1 MADLNIMNLYPP
13 QMPTYQDA
21 FLTTETCRIYFS
33 LSIYNSFNE
42 INKNAQVTVSNQQTN
57 KSVLLGTKYPNE
69 IKLCEVKRDA
79 ARASDQYYIEILPA
93 DLENGFEIN
102 QYYKVQIRFTSSTAP
117 EPPSNAGIDK
127 WLVDNKELFSEWS
140 TICLIRAISQ
150 PSLQLV
156 NFPDEGDVIFSNS
169 NVDIVGS
176 LVFEDENESDQLSN
190 YQIKLYNNEDT
201 SNPEL
206 VLDSGIIYTNSSQ
219 NSNQLN
225 YTLDYLLEP
234 GTAYLLTISIETR
247 NYYFQTFDYTLL
259 IVQATDNPLNA
270 NIIAENDAEMGS
282 IKVSIAATEFQNFTG
297 SVIIR
302 RTSSKSNFNI
312 WEDVYERVYNVEDN
326 INFVWYDITVQSGV
340 WYKYAAQKKLGAGS
354 RGAVTE
360 MEEPVLAY
368 FEDMFLIANNQQVR
382 IRYNQQV
389 SSMRQNIAEARTE
402 TLGAQY
408 PYIRRNGYIN
418 YRSLSISGLITF
430 FNDYNDTFTSKDELY
445 GDAAS
450 PLYAAYNETQN
461 ITDFND
467 YVHEREF
474 REKIIQFLYAD
485 NIKLFKTLTE
495 GNVLVKLMNISL
507 SPQQS
512 LGRYL
517 CSFSCEAY
525 EIAADTF
532 DNYLYYNVIEKEQM
546 NSEADA
552 NLVPDTTDI
561 QTVEILGQ
569 VYDTVN
575 ANENIVD
582 AIAARYESQI
592 SMSKTEFD
600 KLTSIKLQFADEPY
614 YIKETSS
621 GLAPLAASDPLS
633 SSIGLGYIVYI
644 NNIPIMVNQNG
655 LYQINDLGDGEITSI
670 SFPIDSNIEL
680 DYTALLT
687 ITNLMG
693 GEEEGITSQLYTYKD
708 IVGQLWSAF
717 DYEENVY
724 EIIEQ
729 KYTYQNFNASQRLI
743 LVGGV
748 QVEANSGTVI
758 YIQTSV
764 ESEPVYHVINDTN
777 LLTIIDDNLRIANIY
792 FGGIHLEE
800 TLDDREELV
809 GANKFFTEI
818 GKVYNS
824 TSEVTYPEA
833 NHVYQIVDNKR
844 FIWYNNN
851 WYEMDNNNNVQT
863 AVEAILNYYCRVLKE
878 EYQSEQ

>member
-21 FLTTETCRIYFS
+21 FLATETCRIYFS

-57 KSVLLGTKYPNE
+57 KSVLAQAKYPNE

-79 ARASDQYYIEILPA
+79 ARASDQYYIEIFPA
-93 DLENGFEIN
+93 DLDNGFEIN

-495 GNVLVKLMNISL
+495 GNVLVKLMNVSL

-517 CSFSCEAY
+517 YSFSCEAY

-532 DNYLYYNVIEKEQM
+532 DNYLYYNIIEKEQM

-552 NLVPDTTDI
+552 DLAPDTTDI

-569 VYDTVN
+569 IYDTVN

-687 ITNLMG
+687 ITNLI

-717 DYEENVY
+717 DYEENAY
-724 EIIEQ
+724 EIIKQ
-729 KYTYQNFNASQRLI
+729 KYTYQIFNASQRLI

-758 YIQTSV
+758 YIQTSA

-777 LLTIIDDNLRIANIY
+777 LLTIIDDNLRISNIY

-824 TSEVTYPEA
+824 TSEITYPEA
-833 NHVYQIVDNKR
+833 NHVYQVVDNKR

-863 AVEAILNYYCRVLKE
+863 TVEAILNYYCRVLKE

>member
-21 FLTTETCRIYFS
+21 FLATETCRVYFS

-42 INKNAQVTVSNQQTN
+42 INKNAQVTISNQQTN
-57 KSVLLGTKYPNE
+57 KSVLAQTKYPNE

-79 ARASDQYYIEILPA
+79 ARASDQYYIEISPE
-93 DLENGFEIN
+93 DIQNGFEIN

-117 EPPSNAGIDK
+117 EPPSDVGIDK

-340 WYKYAAQKKLGAGS
+340 WYKYAAQKKLGPGS

-430 FNDYNDTFTSKDELY
+430 FNDYNDTFISKDELY

-517 CSFSCEAY
+517 YSFSCEAY
-525 EIAADTF
+525 EIATDTF
-532 DNYLYYNVIEKEQM
+532 DNYLNYNIIEKEQM

-552 NLVPDTTDI
+552 DLVPDTTSI
-561 QTVEILGQ
+561 QTVEVLGQ

-582 AIAARYESQI
+582 AIAARYESQT
-592 SMSKTEFD
+592 SMSRTEFD

-655 LYQINDLGDGEITSI
+655 LYQINDLGDGEIISI

-687 ITNLMG
+687 ITNLI
-693 GEEEGITSQLYTYKD
+693 EEESTTSQLYTYKD
-708 IVGQLWSAF
+708 IIGQLWSAF
-717 DYEENVY
+717 DYEENAY

-729 KYTYQNFNASQRLI
+729 KYTYQIVNASQRLI

-758 YIQTSV
+758 YIQTSA
-764 ESEPVYHVINDTN
+764 ESEPVCHVINDTN
-777 LLTIIDDNLRIANIY
+777 LLTIIDDNLRISNIY

-824 TSEVTYPEA
+824 TSEIIYPEA
-833 NHVYQIVDNKR
+833 NHVYQVVDNKR

-851 WYEMDNNNNVQT
+851 WYEMDDNNNVQT
-863 AVEAILNYYCRVLKE
+863 AAEAILNYYCRVLKE

>member
-21 FLTTETCRIYFS
+21 FLATETCRVYFS

-57 KSVLLGTKYPNE
+57 KSVLAQTKYPNE

-93 DLENGFEIN
+93 DIQNGFEIN
-102 QYYKVQIRFTSSTAP
+102 QFYKVQIRFTSSTAP
-117 EPPSNAGIDK
+117 EPPSDAGIDK

-340 WYKYAAQKKLGAGS
+340 WYKYAAQKKLGLGS

-430 FNDYNDTFTSKDELY
+430 FNDYNDTFISKDELY

-517 CSFSCEAY
+517 YSFSCEAY
-525 EIAADTF
+525 EIATDTF
-532 DNYLYYNVIEKEQM
+532 DNYLNYSIIEKEQM

-552 NLVPDTTDI
+552 DLVPDTTSI
-561 QTVEILGQ
+561 QTVEVLGQ

-582 AIAARYESQI
+582 AIAARYESQT
-592 SMSKTEFD
+592 SMSRTEFD

-621 GLAPLAASDPLS
+621 SLTPLAASDPLS

-687 ITNLMG
+687 ITNLI
-693 GEEEGITSQLYTYKD
+693 EEESTTSQLYTYKD
-708 IVGQLWSAF
+708 IIGQLWSAF
-717 DYEENVY
+717 DYEENAY

-729 KYTYQNFNASQRLI
+729 KNTYQIVNASQRLI
-743 LVGGV
+743 LVGSV

-758 YIQTSV
+758 YIQTSA
-764 ESEPVYHVINDTN
+764 ESEPVCHVINDTN
-777 LLTIIDDNLRIANIY
+777 LLTIIDDNLRISNIY

-824 TSEVTYPEA
+824 TSEITYPEA
-833 NHVYQIVDNKR
+833 NHVYQVVDNKR

-851 WYEMDNNNNVQT
+851 WYEMDDNNNVQT
-863 AVEAILNYYCRVLKE
+863 TVEAILNYYCRVLKE

>member
-13 QMPTYQDA
+13 QIPTYQDA
-21 FLTTETCRIYFS
+21 FLTTETCRVYFS
-33 LSIYNSFNE
+33 LSIYNSFSE

-57 KSVLLGTKYPNE
+57 KSVLAQTKYPNE

-93 DLENGFEIN
+93 DIQNGFEIN

-117 EPPSNAGIDK
+117 EPPNDAGIDK

-517 CSFSCEAY
+517 YSFSCEAY
-525 EIAADTF
+525 EIATDTF
-532 DNYLYYNVIEKEQM
+532 DNYLNYNIIEKEQM

-552 NLVPDTTDI
+552 DLVPDTTNI
-561 QTVEILGQ
+561 QTVEVLGQ

-582 AIAARYESQI
+582 AIAARYESQT
-592 SMSKTEFD
+592 SMLRTEFD

-670 SFPIDSNIEL
+670 SFPIDSNIEF

-687 ITNLMG
+687 ITNLI
-693 GEEEGITSQLYTYKD
+693 EEESTTSQLYTYKD

-717 DYEENVY
+717 DYEENAY

-729 KYTYQNFNASQRLI
+729 KYTYQIFNASQRLI

-758 YIQTSV
+758 YIQTSA

-777 LLTIIDDNLRIANIY
+777 LLTIIDDNLRISSIY
-792 FGGIHLEE
+792 FRGIHLEE

-833 NHVYQIVDNKR
+833 NHVYQVVDNKR

-851 WYEMDNNNNVQT
+851 WYEMDDNNNVQT
-863 AVEAILNYYCRVLKE
+863 SVEAILNYYCRVLKE

>member
-21 FLTTETCRIYFS
+21 FLATETCRIYFS

-57 KSVLLGTKYPNE
+57 KSVLAQAKYPNE

-79 ARASDQYYIEILPA
+79 ARASDQYYIEIFPA

-117 EPPSNAGIDK
+117 EPPSGAGIDK

-450 PLYAAYNETQN
+450 PLYAVYNETQN

-495 GNVLVKLMNISL
+495 GNVLVKLMNVSL

-517 CSFSCEAY
+517 YSFSCEAY

-532 DNYLYYNVIEKEQM
+532 DNYLYYNIIEKEQM

-552 NLVPDTTDI
+552 DLVPDTTDI

-582 AIAARYESQI
+582 AIAARYESQT
-592 SMSKTEFD
+592 SMSRTEFD

-687 ITNLMG
+687 ITNLI
-693 GEEEGITSQLYTYKD
+693 EEEGITSQLYTYKD

-717 DYEENVY
+717 DYEENAY

-743 LVGGV
+743 LVGGI

-758 YIQTSV
+758 YIQTSA

-777 LLTIIDDNLRIANIY
+777 LLTIIDDNLRISNIY

-863 AVEAILNYYCRVLKE
+863 TIEAILNYYCRVLKE

>member
-21 FLTTETCRIYFS
+21 FLATETCRIYFS

-57 KSVLLGTKYPNE
+57 KSVLAQAKYPNE

-79 ARASDQYYIEILPA
+79 ARASDQYYIEIFPA
-93 DLENGFEIN
+93 DLDNGFEIN

-117 EPPSNAGIDK
+117 EPPSDAGIDK

-302 RTSSKSNFNI
+302 RTSNKSNFNI

-495 GNVLVKLMNISL
+495 GNVLVKLMNVSL

-517 CSFSCEAY
+517 YSFSCEAY

-532 DNYLYYNVIEKEQM
+532 DNYLYYNIIEKEQM

-552 NLVPDTTDI
+552 DLVPDTTDI
-561 QTVEILGQ
+561 QTVEVLGQ
-569 VYDTVN
+569 IYDTVN

-592 SMSKTEFD
+592 SMSRTEFD

-633 SSIGLGYIVYI
+633 ASIGLGYIVYI

-687 ITNLMG
+687 ITNLI
-693 GEEEGITSQLYTYKD
+693 EEEGITSQLYTYKD
-708 IVGQLWSAF
+708 VVGQLWSAF
-717 DYEENVY
+717 DYEENAY

-758 YIQTSV
+758 YIQTSA

-777 LLTIIDDNLRIANIY
+777 LLTIIDDNLRISNIY

-863 AVEAILNYYCRVLKE
+863 TIEAILNYYCRVLKE

>member
-21 FLTTETCRIYFS
+21 FLTTETCRVYFS
-33 LSIYNSFNE
+33 LSIYNSFSE

-57 KSVLLGTKYPNE
+57 KSVLAQTKYPNE

-93 DLENGFEIN
+93 DIQNGFEIN

-117 EPPSNAGIDK
+117 EPPSDAGIDK

-270 NIIAENDAEMGS
+270 NIIAENDTEMGS

-408 PYIRRNGYIN
+408 PYIRRNGYVN

-430 FNDYNDTFTSKDELY
+430 FNDYNDTFTSRNELY

-517 CSFSCEAY
+517 YSFSCEAY
-525 EIAADTF
+525 EIATDTF
-532 DNYLYYNVIEKEQM
+532 DNYLNYNIIEKEQM

-552 NLVPDTTDI
+552 DLVPDTTNI
-561 QTVEILGQ
+561 QTVEVLGQ

-575 ANENIVD
+575 ANENVVD
-582 AIAARYESQI
+582 AIAARYESQT
-592 SMSKTEFD
+592 SMSRTEFD

-670 SFPIDSNIEL
+670 SFPIDSNIEF

-687 ITNLMG
+687 ITNLI
-693 GEEEGITSQLYTYKD
+693 EEESTTSQLYTYKD

-717 DYEENVY
+717 DYEENAY

-729 KYTYQNFNASQRLI
+729 KYTYQIFNASQRLI

-758 YIQTSV
+758 YIQTSG
-764 ESEPVYHVINDTN
+764 ESEPVCHVINDTN
-777 LLTIIDDNLRIANIY
+777 LLTIIDDNLRISNIY
-792 FGGIHLEE
+792 FRGIHLEE

-851 WYEMDNNNNVQT
+851 WYEMDDNNNVQT
-863 AVEAILNYYCRVLKE
+863 TVEAILNYYCRVLKE

>member
-57 KSVLLGTKYPNE
+57 KSVLSGTKYPNE

-79 ARASDQYYIEILPA
+79 ARASDQYYIEVSPD
-93 DLENGFEIN
+93 DLQNGFEIN

-176 LVFEDENESDQLSN
+176 LVFEDENESDQLSS

-206 VLDSGIIYTNSSQ
+206 VSDSGIIYTNSSQ

-247 NYYFQTFDYTLL
+247 NYYFQTFNYTLL

-270 NIIAENDAEMGS
+270 NISAENDAEMGS

-340 WYKYAAQKKLGAGS
+340 WYKYAAQKKLGPGS

-474 REKIIQFLYAD
+474 REKIIKFLYAD

-517 CSFSCEAY
+517 YSFSCEAY
-525 EIAADTF
+525 EVAADTF
-532 DNYLYYNVIEKEQM
+532 DNYLNYTIIEKEQM

-552 NLVPDTTDI
+552 GLVPDTTDI
-561 QTVEILGQ
+561 QTVEVLGQ
-569 VYDTVN
+569 VYDTVD
-575 ANENIVD
+575 ANENIMD
-582 AIAARYESQI
+582 AIAARYESQT

-644 NNIPIMVNQNG
+644 NNVPIMVNQNG

-693 GEEEGITSQLYTYKD
+693 EEEGITSQLYTYKD

-717 DYEENVY
+717 DYEENAY

-729 KYTYQNFNASQRLI
+729 RYTYQISNASQRLI
-743 LVGGV
+743 LVGGI

-777 LLTIIDDNLRIANIY
+777 LLTIIDDNLRIADIY

-824 TSEVTYPEA
+824 TSEITYPEA
-833 NHVYQIVDNKR
+833 NHVYQVVDNKR

-851 WYEMDNNNNVQT
+851 WYEMDSNNNVQT

>member
-21 FLTTETCRIYFS
+21 FLATETCRIYFS

-79 ARASDQYYIEILPA
+79 ARASDQYYIEIFPA

-117 EPPSNAGIDK
+117 EPPSDAGIDK

-495 GNVLVKLMNISL
+495 GNVLVKLMNVSL

-517 CSFSCEAY
+517 YSFSCEAY

-532 DNYLYYNVIEKEQM
+532 DNYLYYNIIEKEQM

-552 NLVPDTTDI
+552 DLVPDTTDI
-561 QTVEILGQ
+561 QTVEVLGQ
-569 VYDTVN
+569 IYDTVN

-582 AIAARYESQI
+582 AIAARYESQT
-592 SMSKTEFD
+592 SMSRTEFD

-687 ITNLMG
+687 ITNLI

-717 DYEENVY
+717 DYEENAY

-729 KYTYQNFNASQRLI
+729 KYTYQIFNASQRLI

-758 YIQTSV
+758 YIQTSA
-764 ESEPVYHVINDTN
+764 ESKPVCHVINDTN
-777 LLTIIDDNLRIANIY
+777 LLTIIDDNLRISNIY

-824 TSEVTYPEA
+824 TSEITYPEA

-863 AVEAILNYYCRVLKE
+863 TVEAILNYYCRVLKE

>member
-21 FLTTETCRIYFS
+21 FLATETCRIYFS

-57 KSVLLGTKYPNE
+57 KSVLAQAKYPNE

-79 ARASDQYYIEILPA
+79 ARASDQYYIEIFPA

-117 EPPSNAGIDK
+117 EPPSDAGIDK

-495 GNVLVKLMNISL
+495 GNVLVKLMNVSL

-517 CSFSCEAY
+517 YSFSCEAY

-532 DNYLYYNVIEKEQM
+532 DNYLYYNIIEKEQM

-552 NLVPDTTDI
+552 DLIPDTTDI

-582 AIAARYESQI
+582 AIAARYKSQI
-592 SMSKTEFD
+592 SMSRTEFD

-687 ITNLMG
+687 ITNLI
-693 GEEEGITSQLYTYKD
+693 EEEGITSQLYTYKD
-708 IVGQLWSAF
+708 VVGQLWSAF
-717 DYEENVY
+717 DYEENAY

-758 YIQTSV
+758 YIQTSA
-764 ESEPVYHVINDTN
+764 ESEPVYHVINGTN
-777 LLTIIDDNLRIANIY
+777 LLTIIDDNLRISNIY

-824 TSEVTYPEA
+824 TSEITYPEA

-863 AVEAILNYYCRVLKE
+863 TIEAILNYYCRVLKE

>member
-21 FLTTETCRIYFS
+21 FLATETCRIYFS

-57 KSVLLGTKYPNE
+57 KSVLAQAKYPNE

-79 ARASDQYYIEILPA
+79 ARASDQYYIEIFPA
-93 DLENGFEIN
+93 DLDNGFEIN

-117 EPPSNAGIDK
+117 EPPSGAGIDK

-297 SVIIR
+297 SIIIR

-495 GNVLVKLMNISL
+495 GNVLVKLMNVSL

-517 CSFSCEAY
+517 YSFSCEAY

-532 DNYLYYNVIEKEQM
+532 DNYLYYNIIEKEQM

-552 NLVPDTTDI
+552 DLAPDTTDI

-569 VYDTVN
+569 IYDTVN

-687 ITNLMG
+687 ITNLI

-717 DYEENVY
+717 DYEENAY
-724 EIIEQ
+724 EIIKQ
-729 KYTYQNFNASQRLI
+729 KYTYQIFNASQRLI

-758 YIQTSV
+758 YIQTSA

-777 LLTIIDDNLRIANIY
+777 LLTIIDDNLRISNIY

-824 TSEVTYPEA
+824 TSEITYPEA
-833 NHVYQIVDNKR
+833 NHVYQVVDNKR

-863 AVEAILNYYCRVLKE
+863 TVEAILNYYCRVLKE

>member
-21 FLTTETCRIYFS
+21 FLVTETCRIYFS

-57 KSVLLGTKYPNE
+57 KSVLAQAKYPNE

-79 ARASDQYYIEILPA
+79 ARASDQYYIEIFPA

-117 EPPSNAGIDK
+117 EPPSDAGIDK

-312 WEDVYERVYNVEDN
+312 WEDVYERVYNIEDN

-517 CSFSCEAY
+517 YSFSCEAY

-561 QTVEILGQ
+561 QTVEVLGQ
-569 VYDTVN
+569 IYDTVN

-592 SMSKTEFD
+592 SMSRTEFD

-633 SSIGLGYIVYI
+633 ASIGLGYIVYI

-687 ITNLMG
+687 ITNLI

-717 DYEENVY
+717 DYEENAY

-743 LVGGV
+743 LVGGI

-758 YIQTSV
+758 YIQTSA

-777 LLTIIDDNLRIANIY
+777 LLTIIDDNLRISNIY

-863 AVEAILNYYCRVLKE
+863 TIEAILNYYCRVLKE

>member
-21 FLTTETCRIYFS
+21 FLATETCRIYFS

-57 KSVLLGTKYPNE
+57 KSVLAQAKYPNE

-79 ARASDQYYIEILPA
+79 ARASDQYYIEIFPA

-117 EPPSNAGIDK
+117 EPPSGAGIDK

-225 YTLDYLLEP
+225 YTLDYSLEP

-247 NYYFQTFDYTLL
+247 NYYFQAFDYTLL

-270 NIIAENDAEMGS
+270 NIIAENDTEMGS

-495 GNVLVKLMNISL
+495 GNVLVKLMNVSL

-517 CSFSCEAY
+517 YSFSCEAY

-532 DNYLYYNVIEKEQM
+532 DNYLYYNIIEKEQM

-552 NLVPDTTDI
+552 DLVPDTTDI

-582 AIAARYESQI
+582 AIAARYESQT
-592 SMSKTEFD
+592 SMSRTEFD

-687 ITNLMG
+687 ITNLI
-693 GEEEGITSQLYTYKD
+693 EEEGITSQLYTYKD

-717 DYEENVY
+717 DYEENAY

-743 LVGGV
+743 LVGGI

-758 YIQTSV
+758 YIQTSA

-777 LLTIIDDNLRIANIY
+777 LLTIIDDNLRISNIY

-863 AVEAILNYYCRVLKE
+863 TIEAILNYYCRVLKE

>member
-21 FLTTETCRIYFS
+21 FLTTETCRVYFS
-33 LSIYNSFNE
+33 LSIYNSFSE

-57 KSVLLGTKYPNE
+57 KSVLAQTKYPNE

-93 DLENGFEIN
+93 DIQNGFEIN

-117 EPPSNAGIDK
+117 EPPSDAGIDK

-206 VLDSGIIYTNSSQ
+206 VLDSGVIYTNSSQ

-247 NYYFQTFDYTLL
+247 NYYFQTFDYALL

-270 NIIAENDAEMGS
+270 NIIAENDTEMGS

-354 RGAVTE
+354 RGAITE

-368 FEDMFLIANNQQVR
+368 FEDMFLIANNQQAR

-450 PLYAAYNETQN
+450 PLYTAYNETQN

-517 CSFSCEAY
+517 YSFNCEAY

-532 DNYLYYNVIEKEQM
+532 DNYLNYNIIEKEQM

-552 NLVPDTTDI
+552 DLVPDTTNI

-582 AIAARYESQI
+582 AIAARYENQT
-592 SMSKTEFD
+592 SMSRTEFD

-670 SFPIDSNIEL
+670 SFPIDSNIEF

-687 ITNLMG
+687 ITNLI
-693 GEEEGITSQLYTYKD
+693 EEESTTSQLYTYKD

-717 DYEENVY
+717 DYEENAY

-729 KYTYQNFNASQRLI
+729 KYTYQIFNASQRLI

-758 YIQTSV
+758 YIQTSA
-764 ESEPVYHVINDTN
+764 ESEPVCHVINDTN
-777 LLTIIDDNLRIANIY
+777 LLTIIDDNLRISNIY
-792 FGGIHLEE
+792 FRGIHLEE

-833 NHVYQIVDNKR
+833 NHVYQVVDNKR

-851 WYEMDNNNNVQT
+851 WYEMDDNNNVQT
-863 AVEAILNYYCRVLKE
+863 VVEAILNYYCRVLKE

>member
-21 FLTTETCRIYFS
+21 FLSTETCRVYFS

-57 KSVLLGTKYPNE
+57 KSVLAQTKYPNE

-79 ARASDQYYIEILPA
+79 ARASDQYYIEISPE
-93 DLENGFEIN
+93 DIQNGFEIN

-117 EPPSNAGIDK
+117 EPPSDAGIDK

-340 WYKYAAQKKLGAGS
+340 WYKYAAQKKLGPGS

-360 MEEPVLAY
+360 MGEPVLAY

-430 FNDYNDTFTSKDELY
+430 FNDYNDTFISKDELY

-495 GNVLVKLMNISL
+495 GNVLVKLMNVSL

-517 CSFSCEAY
+517 YSFSCEAY
-525 EIAADTF
+525 EIATDTF
-532 DNYLYYNVIEKEQM
+532 DNYLNYNIIEKEQM

-552 NLVPDTTDI
+552 DLVPDTTSI
-561 QTVEILGQ
+561 QTVEVLGQ

-582 AIAARYESQI
+582 AIAARYESQT
-592 SMSKTEFD
+592 SMSRTEFD

-687 ITNLMG
+687 ITNLI
-693 GEEEGITSQLYTYKD
+693 EEESTTSQLYTYKD
-708 IVGQLWSAF
+708 IIGQLWSAF
-717 DYEENVY
+717 DYEENAY

-729 KYTYQNFNASQRLI
+729 KYTYQIVNASQRLI

-758 YIQTSV
+758 YIQTSA
-764 ESEPVYHVINDTN
+764 ESEPVCHVINDTN
-777 LLTIIDDNLRIANIY
+777 LLTIIDDNLRISNIY

-824 TSEVTYPEA
+824 TSEITYPEE
-833 NHVYQIVDNKR
+833 NHVYQVVDNKR

-851 WYEMDNNNNVQT
+851 WYEMDDNNNVQT
-863 AVEAILNYYCRVLKE
+863 AAEAILNYYCRVLKE

>member
-21 FLTTETCRIYFS
+21 FLATETCRIYFS

-57 KSVLLGTKYPNE
+57 KSVLAQAKYPNE

-495 GNVLVKLMNISL
+495 GNVLVKLMNVSL

-517 CSFSCEAY
+517 YSFSCEAY

-552 NLVPDTTDI
+552 DLVPDTTDI
-561 QTVEILGQ
+561 QTVEVLGQ
-569 VYDTVN
+569 IYDTVN

-592 SMSKTEFD
+592 SMSRTEFD

-633 SSIGLGYIVYI
+633 ASIGLGYIVYI

-687 ITNLMG
+687 ITNLI

-717 DYEENVY
+717 DYEENAY

-729 KYTYQNFNASQRLI
+729 KYTYQIFNASQRLI

-758 YIQTSV
+758 YIQTSA
-764 ESEPVYHVINDTN
+764 ESKPVYHVINDTN
-777 LLTIIDDNLRIANIY
+777 LLTIIDDNLRISNIY

-824 TSEVTYPEA
+824 TSEITYPEA

>member
-21 FLTTETCRIYFS
+21 FLATETCRVYFS

-42 INKNAQVTVSNQQTN
+42 INKNAQVTISNQQTN
-57 KSVLLGTKYPNE
+57 KSVLAQTKYPNE

-79 ARASDQYYIEILPA
+79 ARASDQYYIEISPE
-93 DLENGFEIN
+93 DIQNGFEIN

-117 EPPSNAGIDK
+117 EPPSDAGIDK

-430 FNDYNDTFTSKDELY
+430 FNDYNDTFISKDELY

-517 CSFSCEAY
+517 YSFSCEAY
-525 EIAADTF
+525 EIATDTF
-532 DNYLYYNVIEKEQM
+532 DNYLNYNIIEKEQM

-552 NLVPDTTDI
+552 DLVPDTTSI
-561 QTVEILGQ
+561 QTVEVLGQ

-582 AIAARYESQI
+582 AIAARYESQT
-592 SMSKTEFD
+592 SMSRTEFD

-614 YIKETSS
+614 YIKETSF

-687 ITNLMG
+687 ITNLI
-693 GEEEGITSQLYTYKD
+693 EEESTTSQLYTYKD
-708 IVGQLWSAF
+708 IIGQLWSAF
-717 DYEENVY
+717 DYEENAY

-729 KYTYQNFNASQRLI
+729 KYTYQIVNASQRLI

-758 YIQTSV
+758 YIQTSA
-764 ESEPVYHVINDTN
+764 ESEPVCHVINDTN
-777 LLTIIDDNLRIANIY
+777 LLTIIDDNLRISNIY

-824 TSEVTYPEA
+824 TSEITYPEA
-833 NHVYQIVDNKR
+833 NHVYQVVDNKR

-851 WYEMDNNNNVQT
+851 WYEMDDNNNVQT
-863 AVEAILNYYCRVLKE
+863 AAEAILNYYCRVLKE

>member
-13 QMPTYQDA
+13 QMPTYQNA
-21 FLTTETCRIYFS
+21 FLVTETCRIYFS

-42 INKNAQVTVSNQQTN
+42 ISKNAQVTVSNQQTN
-57 KSVLLGTKYPNE
+57 KSVLAQAKYPNE

-79 ARASDQYYIEILPA
+79 ARPSDQYYIEILPT
-93 DLENGFEIN
+93 DIQNGFEIN
-102 QYYKVQIRFTSSTAP
+102 QYYKVQIRFTSATAP
-117 EPPSNAGIDK
+117 EPPSGTGIDK

-150 PSLQLV
+150 PTLQLV

-176 LVFEDENESDQLSN
+176 LTFEDESESDQLSN
-190 YQIKLYNNEDT
+190 YQIKLYNNENPN
-201 SNPEL
+201 SPEL

-225 YTLDYLLEP
+225 YTLDYSLEP

-247 NYYFQTFDYTLL
+247 NYYSQTFGYTLL

-270 NIIAENDAEMGS
+270 NVLAENDAEMGA

-312 WEDVYERVYNVEDN
+312 WEDVYERVYNIEDN

-340 WYKYAAQKKLGAGS
+340 WYKYAAQKKLGAGT
-354 RGAVTE
+354 RGALTE

-408 PYIRRNGYIN
+408 PYIRRNGYVN
-418 YRSLSISGLITF
+418 YRSLNISGLITF
-430 FNDYNDTFTSKDELY
+430 FNDYNDTFTSKNELY
-445 GDAAS
+445 GDAAV
-450 PLYAAYNETQN
+450 PLYAAYNESQN

-474 REKIIQFLYAD
+474 RERIIQFLYAD

-495 GNVLVKLMNISL
+495 GNVLVKLMNVSL

-517 CSFSCEAY
+517 YSFSCEAY

-532 DNYLYYNVIEKEQM
+532 DNYLYYDVIEKEQM

-552 NLVPDTTDI
+552 DLVPDTTDI
-561 QTVEILGQ
+561 QTVEVIGQ
-569 VYDTVN
+569 VYDLVN
-575 ANENIVD
+575 ANNNIMD
-582 AIAARYESQI
+582 AIAARYESQT
-592 SMSKTEFD
+592 SMSKTEFN
-600 KLTSIKLQFADEPY
+600 KLTSIKLQFVDEPY

-621 GLAPLAASDPLS
+621 GLVPLAASDPLS

-670 SFPIDSNIEL
+670 SFPIDSNIEF

-687 ITNLMG
+687 ITSLID
-693 GEEEGITSQLYTYKD
+693 EEEGTTSQLYTYKD
-708 IVGQLWSAF
+708 IIGQLWSAF
-717 DYEENVY
+717 DYEENAFD
-724 EIIEQ
+724 IIEE
-729 KYTYQNFNASQRLI
+729 KYTYQILNASQRLI
-743 LVGGV
+743 MVGGI
-748 QVEANSGTVI
+748 QVEANSGVVV
-758 YIQTSV
+758 YVQTSE
-764 ESEPVYHVINDTN
+764 ESVPTYHVINNTN
-777 LLTIIDDNLRIANIY
+777 LLTLIDDNLRITDIY
-792 FGGIHLEE
+792 FGGVHLEE

-818 GKVYNS
+818 GKIYNS
-824 TSEVTYPEA
+824 TSEIVYPEA
-833 NHVYQIVDNKR
+833 NHVYSVIDNKR

-851 WYEMDNNNNVQT
+851 WYEMSDSNDVQVT
-863 AVEAILNYYCRVLKE
+863 VEAILNYYCRVLKE
-878 EYQSEQ
+878 EYQSE

>member
-21 FLTTETCRIYFS
+21 FLATETCRIYFS

-57 KSVLLGTKYPNE
+57 KSVLSGTKYPNE

-79 ARASDQYYIEILPA
+79 ARASDQYYIEIFPA

-117 EPPSNAGIDK
+117 EPPSDAGIDK

-368 FEDMFLIANNQQVR
+368 FE
-382 IRYNQQV
+382 V

-507 SPQQS
+507 SP
-512 LGRYL
+512 
-517 CSFSCEAY
+517 
-525 EIAADTF
+525 
-532 DNYLYYNVIEKEQM
+532 
-546 NSEADA
+546 
-552 NLVPDTTDI
+552 
-561 QTVEILGQ
+561 
-569 VYDTVN
+569 
-575 ANENIVD
+575 
-582 AIAARYESQI
+582 
-592 SMSKTEFD
+592 
-600 KLTSIKLQFADEPY
+600 
-614 YIKETSS
+614 
-621 GLAPLAASDPLS
+621 
-633 SSIGLGYIVYI
+633 
-644 NNIPIMVNQNG
+644 
-655 LYQINDLGDGEITSI
+655 
-670 SFPIDSNIEL
+670 
-680 DYTALLT
+680 
-687 ITNLMG
+687 
-693 GEEEGITSQLYTYKD
+693 
-708 IVGQLWSAF
+708 
-717 DYEENVY
+717 
-724 EIIEQ
+724 
-729 KYTYQNFNASQRLI
+729 
-743 LVGGV
+743 
-748 QVEANSGTVI
+748 
-758 YIQTSV
+758 
-764 ESEPVYHVINDTN
+764 
-777 LLTIIDDNLRIANIY
+777 
-792 FGGIHLEE
+792 
-800 TLDDREELV
+800 
-809 GANKFFTEI
+809 
-818 GKVYNS
+818 
-824 TSEVTYPEA
+824 
-833 NHVYQIVDNKR
+833 
-844 FIWYNNN
+844 
-851 WYEMDNNNNVQT
+851 
-863 AVEAILNYYCRVLKE
+863 
-878 EYQSEQ
+878 